1 MVKARILRHKAWAI
15 AIAILIAM
23 PLIAAPFDKTG
34 AVLVAE
40 LVSLVVTVG
49 GAALRQW
56 FRQIRARAPAADG
69 RHIRW
74 GNVAV
79 TAALILIAMVVGA
92 SVVEAITGRPISE
105 VHDTTGCR
113 PTSLSRA
120 LSNGAPPRSLPS
132 SSSSTVPSCPAVQG
146 SPAP

>member
-15 AIAILIAM
+15 AIAILITM

-56 FRQIRARAPAADG
+56 FRQIGARAPVGDG

-79 TAALILIAMVVGA
+79 MAALVFVAMVVGA
-92 SVVEAITGRPISE
+92 SVVEFITGRPISE

-113 PTSLSRA
+113 PTSLARV
-120 LSNGAPPRSLPS
+120 LVNGAPPRSLPS